1 MFNSDLSEKA
11 HYLDFFGKNLETA
24 ETSAWIYMWPRQHLE
39 KGKEAGRGDR
49 KQLCYYIPEIPRFS

>member
-49 KQLCYYIPEIPRFS
+49 KQLC